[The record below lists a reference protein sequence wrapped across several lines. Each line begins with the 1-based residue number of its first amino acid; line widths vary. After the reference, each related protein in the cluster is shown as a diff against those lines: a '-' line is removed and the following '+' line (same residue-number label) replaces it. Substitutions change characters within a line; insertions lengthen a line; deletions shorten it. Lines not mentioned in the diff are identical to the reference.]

1 MSRLL
6 PLLPSSWMRA
16 SAIRPQAHR
25 WKRRR
30 YVRMGS
36 CWQRTPA
43 DRAQKDGL
51 TGNVREAAEVFRVR
65 RLVPL
70 EWARGGAGN
79 GVLNQRRQACAVRV
93 LQTLPRNTLNGNDS
107 RE

>member
-1 MSRLL
+1 VR
-6 PLLPSSWMRA
+6 PLKCFA
-16 SAIRPQAHR
+16 
-25 WKRRR
+25 
-30 YVRMGS
+30 
-36 CWQRTPA
+36 
-43 DRAQKDGL
+43 
-51 TGNVREAAEVFRVR
+51 FR

-70 EWARGGAGN
+70 EWATRRCGN